1 MADVVIRAEHLGF
14 KSGNNFIVNDIVWT
28 VRQGE
33 HWVLFGLNGSGKT
46 TLLSL
51 LTGYRNY
58 THGDLQILG
67 QRYNAENILALRKRI
82 GWVSSSYFEK
92 YYTKESV
99 LDIILSG
106 KFATLGLDYG
116 ITDNDIHKAKEL
128 LTDFRLKNV
137 ISHPFHLLSN
147 GERQCVLTVRA
158 LMAKPDILI
167 MDEPCAGLDIF
178 SREYLINL
186 ITEVARKTGVTLI
199 FVTHYTEEIKPE
211 FEHCLLLREGKVY
224 ASGFT
229 KEIFTDAVISDFIRC
244 PVTVTWHDN
253 QLNTH
258 LEVNTSVEQWIARDV
273 LPV

>member
-1 MADVVIRAEHLGF
+1 MQAEQLGF
-14 KSGNNFIVNDIVWT
+14 KTGNRFIVKAIDWT
-28 VRQGE
+28 IRRGE

-51 LTGYRNY
+51 LAGYRNY
-58 THGDLQILG
+58 THGDLRVFG
-67 QRYNAENILALRKRI
+67 QRYAADNTLALRSKI
-82 GWVSSSYFEK
+82 GWVSGSYFEK

-99 LDIILSG
+99 LDIVLSG

-116 ITDNDIHKAKEL
+116 ITDADVRKAKDL
-128 LTDFRLKNV
+128 LTTFRLKNV

-178 SREYLINL
+178 SREYLLNFIQDLAN
-186 ITEVARKTGVTLI
+186 KTGITLI
-199 FVTHYTEEIKPE
+199 FVTHYAEEVKPE
-211 FEHCLLLREGKVY
+211 FEHCLLLRDGKVY

-229 KEIFTDAVISDFIRC
+229 REVFTSAAISDFIRY
-244 PVTVTWHDN
+244 PITVGWKENRLDV
-253 QLNTH
+253 H
-258 LEVNTSVEQWIARDV
+258 LKVETCVDAWIDQGI
-273 LPV
+273 LQP